1 MSIQALELSCHDLF
15 EMSQISLST
24 MLHSFN
30 AYLHRIRV
38 PFISISY
45 LRVNHVA
52 TSNVA
57 TSNGDEPKKALEGKA
72 TEN

>member
-1 MSIQALELSCHDLF
+1 MVTRF
-15 EMSQISLST
+15 KISLST

-38 PFISISY
+38 PFISITY
-45 LRVNHVA
+45 LRVNHV
-52 TSNVA
+52 S
-57 TSNGDEPKKALEGKA
+57 TSNGDKPKKALEGKA